1 MLCADLFKK
10 VLDEKEFT
18 YDAGVD
24 SDGDDFVNFPYKGK
38 TTRCFFSGD
47 NGKYFSAY
55 LVYER
60 VPDDKFAAALLACN
74 SLNVRFKWVTFYIDK
89 DNDIMLHLDAILSPD
104 NAGEEAL
111 ELLIRMISIGDD
123 AKPVIMK
130 ALYAD

>member
-1 MLCADLFKK
+1 MLCADLFKR
-10 VLDEKEFT
+10 VLDQKEFT
-18 YDAGVD
+18 YDSGVD
-24 SDGDDFVNFPYKGK
+24 SDGDDYVNFPYKGK
-38 TTRCFFSGD
+38 TARCFFSGE

-74 SLNVRFKWVTFYIDK
+74 ALNVRFKWVTFYIDK

-104 NAGEEAL
+104 NAGDEAL
-111 ELLIRMISIGDD
+111 ELLVRMISIGDD
-123 AKPVIMK
+123 AKPTIMK